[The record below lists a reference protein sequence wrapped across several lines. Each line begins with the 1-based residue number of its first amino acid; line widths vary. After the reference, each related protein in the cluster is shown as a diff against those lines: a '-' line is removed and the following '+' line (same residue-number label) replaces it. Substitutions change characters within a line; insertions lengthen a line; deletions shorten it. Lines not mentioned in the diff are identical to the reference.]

1 MLATATAIGIKP
13 SANCS
18 HRQLRQMA
26 GKWYMHDV
34 RLKGIQIIADDG
46 ATFQIVWIVLNAC
59 RKIVL
64 NAKDRWSS
72 EGRGEEKRW
81 TAELKSRQRCPQTGA
96 KTKHPHTHKCFKA
109 HNANFRQVTLCA
121 KQATLTRPLHMVT
134 MAITEQRAA
143 RKLQLE
149 SWPKKNW
156 AKKVERSKKKMK
168 YNFNGTKHK
177 SWKCLWCW
185 CCCCCCCG
193 NSNCCY
199 CCCCF
204 FLLLLLPQMWFLLCR
219 RGIATFFR
227 AYFRAKLFYC
237 PPRKSLAT
245 LF

>member
-1 MLATATAIGIKP
+1 MQKQNTLTHI
-13 SANCS
+13 
-18 HRQLRQMA
+18 
-26 GKWYMHDV
+26 
-34 RLKGIQIIADDG
+34 
-46 ATFQIVWIVLNAC
+46 
-59 RKIVL
+59 
-64 NAKDRWSS
+64 
-72 EGRGEEKRW
+72 
-81 TAELKSRQRCPQTGA
+81 
-96 KTKHPHTHKCFKA
+96 HTHKCFKA

-121 KQATLTRPLHMVT
+121 KQATLTRPLHIVT
-134 MAITEQRAA
+134 MAISEQRAA

-149 SWPKKNW
+149 SWPKKKIEP
-156 AKKVERSKKKMK
+156 KKLNEIKKKWNTILMARSI
-168 YNFNGTKHK
+168 NLGNACDVG
-177 SWKCLWCW
+177 